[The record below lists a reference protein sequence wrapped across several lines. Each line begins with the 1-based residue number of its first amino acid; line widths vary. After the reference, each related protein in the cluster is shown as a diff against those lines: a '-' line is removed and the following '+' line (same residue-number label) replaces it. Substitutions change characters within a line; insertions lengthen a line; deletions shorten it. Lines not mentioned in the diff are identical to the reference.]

1 MPSNGVM
8 IRRPTE
14 CLAVRWSIPGVP
26 ISGGNCTVFICDP
39 LSDADR
45 GGHCCGLRAGKWYS
59 DRKLIYSVLQSRP
72 GPGMLLQI
80 HAIEILTSTLS
91 AKAYFSFPPGR
102 DFRERR
108 SERQL

>member
-1 MPSNGVM
+1 MPELRCFVK
-8 IRRPTE
+8 
-14 CLAVRWSIPGVP
+14 W
-26 ISGGNCTVFICDP
+26 
-39 LSDADR
+39 
-45 GGHCCGLRAGKWYS
+45 LRAGVIVKLHTIILQS
-59 DRKLIYSVLQSRP
+59 SPDRDRKLIYSVLQSRP

-102 DFRERR
+102 NFRERR